1 MKKNE
6 IYTDEQRTYI
16 LKKFVQTF
24 LPKVPKDHRN
34 MANELH
40 HVSTTT
46 TRLMK
51 RLFGLH
57 TDFAEMVAIFQ
68 S

>member
-24 LPKVPKDHRN
+24 LPKVPK
-34 MANELH
+34 
-40 HVSTTT
+40 
-46 TRLMK
+46 
-51 RLFGLH
+51 
-57 TDFAEMVAIFQ
+57 
-68 S
+68 